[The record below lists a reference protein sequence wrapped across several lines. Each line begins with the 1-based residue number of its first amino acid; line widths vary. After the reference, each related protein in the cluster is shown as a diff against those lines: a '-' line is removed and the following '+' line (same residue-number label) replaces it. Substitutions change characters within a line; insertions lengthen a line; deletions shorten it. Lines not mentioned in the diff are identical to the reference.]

1 MTTQNELSDKN
12 NIISWK
18 NDKLNQI
25 RIEDVYNQIPE
36 NFEAIIL
43 SGVPEQSNDWQGTTT
58 ASEATIAE
66 KNNSRYYFV
75 RVRPLGIQE
84 LIIPDPFTAPDL
96 PTAKRLI
103 NSHPMAYIEV
113 HKTVHPP
120 THGDVFLCRY
130 TTKDKRGI
138 SLIKRLRR
146 SNKKINNISNQALHT
161 AFNPDKNPGL
171 VQNYGA
177 AGPTGGFGGAPASP
191 LGGNAGQMFNGEH
204 IIEKLEAAVVP
215 SPQPV
220 IGIGSPQAA
229 KQAQEEINWWLPNK
243 GEKDAGT
250 IGKTDKNH
258 PVYRRIQLFKY
269 YVDLRDKP
277 EITFDQYYPNYET
290 DENVKK
296 RNIGGAAAKGTGDSR
311 TGIMH
316 WSATSISWVMRGTG
330 FPRSSGH
337 SRYSQ
342 KVRNLKGSTGW
353 ELHSLIRERVKI
365 QPGDVLVK
373 PGKHGRGKTVLTA
386 SHGDVVYKIQGN
398 MAYLAGGNISVRKKS
413 GTFADTTKGIPL
425 DANGY
430 PTATGRY
437 LIILKKMR

>member
-1 MTTQNELSDKN
+1 MPTQNELSDKN
-12 NIISWK
+12 NRISWT
-18 NDKLNQI
+18 NDKINDL
-25 RIEDVYNQIPE
+25 RIDDIYNQIPE

-58 ASEATIAE
+58 ASEATIAQ

-75 RVRPLGIQE
+75 RVRPLGIQD
-84 LIIPDPFTAPDL
+84 LIIPDPFSAADL
-96 PTAKRLI
+96 STAKRLI

-138 SLIKRLRR
+138 SLIKKLRR
-146 SNKKINNISNQALHT
+146 SDNKIGSLSNQALHT

-171 VQNYGA
+171 VKNYGA
-177 AGPTGGFGGAPASP
+177 SIGAGGAPPAP
-191 LGGNAGQMFNGEH
+191 LGGNPGQMFGGEH
-204 IIEKLEAAVVP
+204 IIEKLEAGVSP
-215 SPQPV
+215 SAQPV

-229 KQAQEEINWWLPNK
+229 KQAQEEVAWWSPDK
-243 GEKDAGT
+243 GETDLGK
-250 IGKTDKNH
+250 IGNNDKNH

-269 YVDLRDKP
+269 YVALRKKP
-277 EITFDQYYPNYET
+277 EITFDQYFPNYET

-296 RNIGGAAAKGTGDSR
+296 QHIGGSAEKGTGDSK

-342 KVRNLKGSTGW
+342 KIRNLKGSTGW
-353 ELHSLIRERVKI
+353 EIHSLVRERVKI

-373 PGKHGRGKTVLTA
+373 PGKHGRGKTRLTA
-386 SHGDVVYKIQGN
+386 SHGDVVYKVQGN
-398 MAYLAGGNISVRKKS
+398 MAYLAGGNIGRKR
-413 GTFADTTKGIPL
+413 GTFADTKKGIPL